1 MIVLP
6 DIQQQAKRL
15 LFQEKV
21 CFLLPSAMI
30 IMCLIYYSGIQLW
43 TCSFTKHIEIM
54 ANASKS
60 NLKKINK

>member
-43 TCSFTKHIEIM
+43 TCSFTKQRLWQM
-54 ANASKS
+54 PPSLTSK
-60 NLKKINK
+60 K